1 MLASARKVRAAARFA
16 GQCGNCPPAGMAGG
30 WRFCVTARSW
40 PKCRA
45 GVHARRWGLAVSLGR
60 CGTMQASSPTKH
72 RARLCRVCGISPP
85 QAGNAPLRLRLAAH
99 PPSGLRCP
107 HRTAR
112 AEARLCSATAALP
125 RSGKDR
131 SGERLAPAGA
141 VSEANWAAGPALRP
155 EIGRSY
161 AFYRRTGDNKRSDGR
176 LPHEKQLSPPQA
188 ALDSAAPCRGAVKPP
203 PLERLPCKGSWRQGR
218 LRGAAPG
225 SANILPGHRKPSR
238 PCGITEPRGAAL
250 TQNRSV
256 TPLPSPAGVNARPTI

>member
-1 MLASARKVRAAARFA
+1 
-16 GQCGNCPPAGMAGG
+16 
-30 WRFCVTARSW
+30 
-40 PKCRA
+40 
-45 GVHARRWGLAVSLGR
+45 
-60 CGTMQASSPTKH
+60 
-72 RARLCRVCGISPP
+72 
-85 QAGNAPLRLRLAAH
+85 RLAAH

-141 VSEANWAAGPALRP
+141 VSEANRAAGPALRP

-161 AFYRRTGDNKRSDGR
+161 VFYRRTGDNKRSDGR

-188 ALDSAAPCRGAVKPP
+188 ALDSAAPCRGGFANGFH
-203 PLERLPCKGSWRQGR
+203 LKGSPVRGAGGVSR

-238 PCGITEPRGAAL
+238 PCG
-250 TQNRSV
+250 
-256 TPLPSPAGVNARPTI
+256 

>member
-1 MLASARKVRAAARFA
+1 MLSSARKVCVAARFA

-112 AEARLCSATAALP
+112 AEARLCSATVKPAPSRFLRRRR
-125 RSGKDR
+125 RSTPQPLA
-131 SGERLAPAGA
+131 GE
-141 VSEANWAAGPALRP
+141 
-155 EIGRSY
+155 
-161 AFYRRTGDNKRSDGR
+161 
-176 LPHEKQLSPPQA
+176 
-188 ALDSAAPCRGAVKPP
+188 AVKP
-203 PLERLPCKGSWRQGR
+203 PLERLPCKGSWRRQPTEGCSAWLCQYPSGSPQAFPA
-218 LRGAAPG
+218 LRHYRPPRCGAYAKSQRHPFAP
-225 SANILPGHRKPSR
+225 
-238 PCGITEPRGAAL
+238 
-250 TQNRSV
+250 
-256 TPLPSPAGVNARPTI
+256 PAGVNARPTI

>member
-1 MLASARKVRAAARFA
+1 MRVSARLRP
-16 GQCGNCPPAGMAGG
+16 Q
-30 WRFCVTARSW
+30 
-40 PKCRA
+40 CRA
-45 GVHARRWGLAVSLGR
+45 GDFARRLGLAALRGFRADASTAARMRCFGAQSTKCQLLARRSSLRNTGQ
-60 CGTMQASSPTKH
+60 GPA
-72 RARLCRVCGISPP
+72 RVCRISPP
-85 QAGNAPLRLRLAAH
+85 QGGNAPLRLRLAAH

-141 VSEANWAAGPALRP
+141 VSEANRAAGPALRP

-188 ALDSAAPCRGAVKPP
+188 ALDFAAPCRGGCRKTATQKA
-203 PLERLPCKGSWRQGR
+203 PL
-218 LRGAAPG
+218 
-225 SANILPGHRKPSR
+225 
-238 PCGITEPRGAAL
+238 
-250 TQNRSV
+250 
-256 TPLPSPAGVNARPTI
+256 

>member
-1 MLASARKVRAAARFA
+1 MSRRRAVSRA
-16 GQCGNCPPAGMAGG
+16 GRPPPCVGADACIGPPAGLADG
-30 WRFCVTARSW
+30 WRLCVTARSRRL
-40 PKCRA
+40 CRA
-45 GVHARRWGLAVSLGR
+45 GDFARRGALRHRRV

-72 RARLCRVCGISPP
+72 RARSCRFYRIFPS
-85 QAGNAPLRLRLAAH
+85 QSGNAPLRLRLAAH

-141 VSEANWAAGPALRP
+141 VSEANRAAGPALRP

-176 LPHEKQLSPPQA
+176 LLHEKQLSPPQA
-188 ALDSAAPCRGAVKPP
+188 ALDSAAPCRG
-203 PLERLPCKGSWRQGR
+203 GFG
-218 LRGAAPG
+218 GAA
-225 SANILPGHRKPSR
+225 
-238 PCGITEPRGAAL
+238 
-250 TQNRSV
+250 V
-256 TPLPSPAGVNARPTI
+256 

>member
-1 MLASARKVRAAARFA
+1 MAWQGLNQGRPGIASPV
-16 GQCGNCPPAGMAGG
+16 
-30 WRFCVTARSW
+30 
-40 PKCRA
+40 
-45 GVHARRWGLAVSLGR
+45 VSQG
-60 CGTMQASSPTKH
+60 
-72 RARLCRVCGISPP
+72 LCRVVLRFSLRKSSPGLP
-85 QAGNAPLRLRLAAH
+85 IGLRPAPAGRNGLAGRLVAVAQAVPAATRPLRSTGQGPGGLCRIPPTQGGNAPLRLRLAAH

-141 VSEANWAAGPALRP
+141 VSEANRAAGPALRP

-188 ALDSAAPCRGAVKPP
+188 ALDSAAPCRGGFIESLPFQKPP
-203 PLERLPCKGSWRQGR
+203 L
-218 LRGAAPG
+218 
-225 SANILPGHRKPSR
+225 
-238 PCGITEPRGAAL
+238 
-250 TQNRSV
+250 
-256 TPLPSPAGVNARPTI
+256 

>member
-1 MLASARKVRAAARFA
+1 MLASARRRAWRPAGVCALPPARGGFVGRAISPAAGPCGIAGFA
-16 GQCGNCPPAGMAGG
+16 GRCKHRPLRSIGRSPAG
-30 WRFCVTARSW
+30 FCRIPV
-40 PKCRA
+40 
-45 GVHARRWGLAVSLGR
+45 G
-60 CGTMQASSPTKH
+60 
-72 RARLCRVCGISPP
+72 

-141 VSEANWAAGPALRP
+141 VSEANRAAGPALRP

-176 LPHEKQLSPPQA
+176 LLHEKQLSPPQA
-188 ALDSAAPCRGAVKPP
+188 ALDSAAPCRGGFGGTATRKA
-203 PLERLPCKGSWRQGR
+203 PL
-218 LRGAAPG
+218 
-225 SANILPGHRKPSR
+225 
-238 PCGITEPRGAAL
+238 
-250 TQNRSV
+250 
-256 TPLPSPAGVNARPTI
+256 